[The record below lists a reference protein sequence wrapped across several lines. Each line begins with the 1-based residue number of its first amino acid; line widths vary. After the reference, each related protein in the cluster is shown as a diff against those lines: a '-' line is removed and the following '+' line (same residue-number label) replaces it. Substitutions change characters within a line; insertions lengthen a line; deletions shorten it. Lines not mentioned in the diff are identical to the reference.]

1 MLYNYITI
9 LFNRFSAVYE
19 KQVFDKFQNPA
30 AQVFGKFQNPAA
42 QVFGKIQNL
51 AAQVFGE
58 NKRANSSSQVEK
70 ESEHGVGGCDEK

>member
-1 MLYNYITI
+1 MLSNYITI

-30 AQVFGKFQNPAA
+30 AQVFW
-42 QVFGKIQNL
+42 KIQNL

-70 ESEHGVGGCDEK
+70 ESKHGVGGCDEK